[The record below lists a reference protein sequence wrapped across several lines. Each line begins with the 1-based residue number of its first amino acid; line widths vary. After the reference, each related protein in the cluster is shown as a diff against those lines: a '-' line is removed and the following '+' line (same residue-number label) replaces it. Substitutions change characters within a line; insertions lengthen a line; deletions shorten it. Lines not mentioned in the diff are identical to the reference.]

1 MSAPVAAQNPGQPRP
16 AAVKPE
22 KGWIDKGV
30 YHNPFFGLECEIPA
44 GWVLQ
49 PAELDS
55 GQNLAGSKLVLLSAF
70 ARTPHSAG
78 PGINSAILLAAE
90 GQKSADMEA
99 ESPLEYL
106 VAVKRAAHQSGLEL
120 TNPPRELR
128 VGAHSL
134 WRADFESEAEDTGIS
149 SRYQITEVN
158 LERGYF
164 LSFTVVAASQAL
176 AEALLPNLRFVT
188 PRQSPRAKPR

>member
-1 MSAPVAAQNPGQPRP
+1 MSVLVAAQGPGQPRP
-16 AAVKPE
+16 APVKPGE
-22 KGWIDKGV
+22 GWVDKGV

-49 PAELDS
+49 PAELAS
-55 GQNLAGSKLVLLSAF
+55 AENVAGSKLVLLSAF
-70 ARTPHSAG
+70 ARPPHSAG
-78 PGINSAILLAAE
+78 AGINSAIVLAAE
-90 GQKSADMEA
+90 GLRGADIEA

-106 VAVKRAAHQSGLEL
+106 VAVKQAANRSGLEL

-128 VGAHSL
+128 AGTHSL
-134 WRADFESEAEDTGIS
+134 WRADFEGEAENSGIPL
-149 SRYQITEVN
+149 RYQITEVN

-164 LSFTVVAASQAL
+164 LSFTVIAASQAL

-188 PRQSPRAKPR
+188 PRPSPRAKPR